1 MGNPFS
7 IADIKEGSTVLDIG
21 CGSGIDLVVA
31 GQLVGESGKVTGVDI
46 TPAMV
51 EKTQKLLNALTLQNC
66 QVELID
72 SEKLPFADN
81 SFDTVIS
88 NGVINLSPDKA
99 TLFDEIFR
107 ILKPNGQLQFADI
120 IVEKELPD
128 RVQNVQD
135 WSD

>member
-31 GQLVGESGKVTGVDI
+31 SQLVGESGKVTGVDI

-120 IVEKELPD
+120 IVEKKLPD